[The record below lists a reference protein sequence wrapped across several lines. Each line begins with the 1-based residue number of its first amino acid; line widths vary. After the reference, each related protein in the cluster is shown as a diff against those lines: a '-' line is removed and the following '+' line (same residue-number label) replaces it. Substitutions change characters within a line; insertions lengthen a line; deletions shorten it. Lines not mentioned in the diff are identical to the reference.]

1 MARLACLLFCLSG
14 LVAVAQEP
22 SIAWEPDLR
31 LTWQNFRGTP
41 PASKRI
47 AATTASGIS
56 YQYNARW
63 NGEGYVLDL
72 QVETLFYP
80 EKSWYHPEVC
90 TAVTLSHEQLH
101 FDITEWFARKFRQR
115 LSGRVFGENVKAEVR
130 RIFEETNREL
140 SEFQDRYDRETDF
153 SRSPEAQEK
162 WNREMAGRLR
172 K

>member
-1 MARLACLLFCLSG
+1 M
-14 LVAVAQEP
+14 VVAQEP
-22 SIAWEPDLR
+22 SLAWNPQLR
-31 LTWQNFRGTP
+31 LSWEDFRGRP
-41 PASKRI
+41 PESKRI

-72 QVETLFYP
+72 HVETLFYP

-115 LSGRVFGENVKAEVR
+115 LTGRVFGENLKAEVR
-130 RIFEETNREL
+130 RIFEETNKEL
-140 SEFQDRYDRETDF
+140 SDFQDRYDRETDF
-153 SRSPEAQEK
+153 SRNPEAQEK

>member
-1 MARLACLLFCLSG
+1 MARLALWIFCFIG
-14 LVAVAQEP
+14 LVSTAQEP
-22 SIAWEPDLR
+22 GIAWEPGLR
-31 LTWQNFRGTP
+31 LTWEYFRGKP
-41 PASKRI
+41 PASQRI

-63 NGEGYVLDL
+63 NGDGYVLDL

-115 LSGRVFGENVKAEVR
+115 LSGRVFGENVRAEVR

-140 SEFQDRYDRETDF
+140 SEFQDHYDRETDY
-153 SRSPEAQEK
+153 SRNREAQET
-162 WNREMAGRLR
+162 WNRQMAERLR
-172 K
+172 Q